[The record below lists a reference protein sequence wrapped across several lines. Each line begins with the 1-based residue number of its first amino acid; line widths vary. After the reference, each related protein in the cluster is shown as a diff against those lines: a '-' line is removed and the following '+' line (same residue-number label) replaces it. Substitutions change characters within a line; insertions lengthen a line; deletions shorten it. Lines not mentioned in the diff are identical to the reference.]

1 MSRRSLRKAALMFG
15 GALVFV
21 QALVTVFETK
31 ARPVRIDPAFV
42 AEMQQAQYTTGTRAF
57 GLPNHG
63 R

>member
-1 MSRRSLRKAALMFG
+1 MFG

-31 ARPVRIDPAFV
+31 ARPLGVDPAFV
-42 AEMQQAQYTTGTRAF
+42 AEMQQAQYATGARTF